1 MPYGNSGP
9 LVKIL
14 ILVGLCFALK
24 ETRPYVRGM
33 PDGPDWQHLMWGFAA
48 FIALTGAYNLTRQVI
63 ATFSMAK
70 RTFQAHRPKRS
81 ESSASWLTARQA
93 TKAGLTKTKGLFLGI
108 LEGQPL
114 FIENGVHGLICAPA
128 RKGKTT
134 SFVMPALCHDIGASR
149 VVADMKCENLS
160 QTADLIREEQGHDVI
175 PMNPAHKFG
184 LGNVPYNPM
193 QIIVDD
199 LENNPEDALAD
210 AWSMAFQLFPKPP
223 GGERDPYWPDGTRK
237 LFVFVIVGLAALRGQ
252 TEAHLPRAYEV
263 LCDNNLIQTLLI
275 EALGNDVLGG
285 ELSGLATN
293 IRDNWDDNPKHFDS
307 FREGVVQRLVPFGPS
322 GRLAPSMESCG
333 FRFRDLKTRKITL
346 FLVCDYSRMDVFAP
360 WIGLLIW
367 AALKELVREDNDI
380 PVHFILDEFTNY
392 HLSGLPNALT
402 ALGGYGIRCW
412 MVVQELQEI
421 ARVYGRDALA
431 TILSQTDVKQ
441 FFGVSSLET
450 AQLVSRALGDQ
461 EISTKSFGLGNDF
474 FALPSLNIG
483 TTVKPLLTH
492 TQVRQLPEDEQII
505 FVKNLPPIRA
515 LKVGYQEVLPWRMQV
530 KPNPLNGG
538 KAFIGELKMRIRNG
552 RAKATRLGN
561 RPLKKQKQPLL
572 SPLFAISGYLLPSG
586 ATILICVS
594 ILGIS
599 ILGWPHILT
608 DYTRSGSFCRYVGPP
623 LLTRPVEKRVPG
635 GCPVIIWAK

>member
-24 ETRPYVRGM
+24 ETWPYVRGM
-33 PDGPDWQHLMWGFAA
+33 PDGPDWQHLIWGFVAY
-48 FIALTGAYNLTRQVI
+48 IALTGAYNLSRQVI

-70 RTFQAHRPKRS
+70 RTFRAHRPKRS

-93 TKAGLTKTKGLFLGI
+93 AKAGLTKTTGLFLGI

-114 FIENGVHGLICAPA
+114 FIENGVHGLVCAPA

-134 SFVMPALCHDIGASR
+134 SFVMPALCQDLGASR
-149 VVADMKCENLS
+149 VVADMKGELLY
-160 QTADLIREEQGHDVI
+160 QTADLIRERHGHEVI
-175 PMNPAHKFG
+175 ALNPAQKFA
-184 LGNVPYNPM
+184 LGNVPYNPI
-193 QIIVDD
+193 QIILDD
-199 LENNPEDALAD
+199 LKNNPEDALAD
-210 AWSMAFQLFPKPP
+210 TRSMTLQLCPP
-223 GGERDPYWPDGTRK
+223 ALGGDRDPFWPNGTRK
-237 LFVFVIVGLAALRGQ
+237 LTGFTIAGLAALRGEQ
-252 TEAHLPRAYEV
+252 EATLPRAYEV
-263 LCDNNLIQTLLI
+263 LGNNDLLRSLLDDAIDNDI
-275 EALGNDVLGG
+275 LGG
-285 ELSGLATN
+285 ELSTLAANVKGT
-293 IRDNWDDNPKHFDS
+293 WDENPKQHES
-307 FREGVVQRLVPFGPS
+307 FREGAIQCLVPFGPS
-322 GRLAPSMESCG
+322 GRLAPSMESCN

-360 WIGLLIW
+360 WIGLLVW
-367 AALKELVREDNDI
+367 AALKELVREDNNI

-492 TQVRQLPEDEQII
+492 NQVRELPEDEQII

-552 RAKATRLGN
+552 RAKTTRRGN
-561 RPLKKQKQPLL
+561 RRLKTQRQPLL
-572 SPLFAISGYLLPSG
+572 GPLFAISGYLLPSG
-586 ATILICVS
+586 ATILICAS
-594 ILGIS
+594 ILS
-599 ILGWPHILT
+599 INIWGWPHILT

-623 LLTRPVEKRVPG
+623 LLTRPIEKRVPG
-635 GCPVIIWAK
+635 GCPAIFWSK